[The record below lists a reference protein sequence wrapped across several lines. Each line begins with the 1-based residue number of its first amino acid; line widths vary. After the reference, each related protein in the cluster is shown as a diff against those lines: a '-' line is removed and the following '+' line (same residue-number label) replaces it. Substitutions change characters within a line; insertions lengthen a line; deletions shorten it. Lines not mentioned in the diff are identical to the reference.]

1 MSKTILLVDDEPSI
15 TDINGKYLERA
26 GYVVHISANGIE
38 ALEWLKNHS
47 ADLIATDIMMPEM
60 DGYDM
65 INEIIDKN
73 PDQPFLFFTAKTS
86 DQDKI
91 YSLTLGAD
99 DFISKPFSPR
109 ELVLR
114 ITNILKRVN
123 GSQHNSID
131 EDIIVGD
138 LTINHQTRDVKI
150 AGKHLTLTA
159 KEFEILWI
167 LAQNPERVYSKSEL
181 YDMVWQEDFVDDA
194 NTLNVHIHN
203 IRNELSKNG
212 TDNTPI
218 LKTVWS
224 VGYKLEGQET

>member
-1 MSKTILLVDDEPSI
+1 MSATILLVDDEPSI
-15 TDINGKYLERA
+15 TDINSKYLERA
-26 GYVVHISANGIE
+26 GYNVHIAANGIE
-38 ALEWLKNHS
+38 ALEWLDDHT
-47 ADLIATDIMMPEM
+47 ADLIATDIMMPGM

-123 GSQHNSID
+123 GGNSQSNNAGVQI
-131 EDIIVGD
+131 GD
-138 LTINHQTRDVKI
+138 LTINHETRDVKV
-150 AGKHLTLTA
+150 ADSALNLTA

-167 LAQNPERVYSKSEL
+167 LAQNPKRVYSKSEL
-181 YDMVWQEDFVDDA
+181 YDMVWQEEFVDDA
-194 NTLNVHIHN
+194 NTLNVHIHD
-203 IRNELSKNG
+203 IRNELAKHG
-212 TDNTPI
+212 TDQTPV

-224 VGYKLEGQET
+224 VGYKLEEQES

>member
-1 MSKTILLVDDEPSI
+1 MSATILLVDDEPSI
-15 TDINGKYLERA
+15 TDINSKYLERA
-26 GYVVHISANGIE
+26 GYNVHIAANGIE
-38 ALEWLKNHS
+38 ALEWLDDHT
-47 ADLIATDIMMPEM
+47 ADLIATDIMMPGM

-123 GSQHNSID
+123 GGNSQSNNAGVQI
-131 EDIIVGD
+131 GD
-138 LTINHQTRDVKI
+138 LTINHETREVKV
-150 AGKHLTLTA
+150 ADSALNLTA

-167 LAQNPERVYSKSEL
+167 LAQNPKRVYSKSEL
-181 YDMVWQEDFVDDA
+181 YDMVWQEEFVDDA
-194 NTLNVHIHN
+194 NTLNVHIHD
-203 IRNELSKNG
+203 IRNELAKHG
-212 TDNTPI
+212 TDQTPV

-224 VGYKLEGQET
+224 VGYKLEEQES